1 LEVVDNMKKKT
12 KIIIGSSIGGAVLL
26 GTLLLSKRRNTLL
39 DEYNLNHNNSQ
50 LIPKIKKRVKM

>member
-1 LEVVDNMKKKT
+1 MKKKT